1 MWVPCGCGADRL
13 SPCVS
18 LSLPLNTARSRRSAV
33 SPLHQQDS
41 STHCAEAELM
51 LTSCFPTTPQE
62 IKASSKP
69 LNFRSLCGLALPPQR
84 RSSIARLVKSPSSM
98 LRGSRKAIHIS
109 NQMETVGLITPTVS
123 CALAPPLR
131 PLCVTRHLT
140 LCTSTTGTPPLRS
153 LISTPPRH
161 QCSHCTTSH
170 TKVPLDAN
178 GLTSLDR
185 KVITTN
191 GGMRSTRSQEQSPSP
206 TTSSPCR
213 RITQQKLLKTATA
226 SVLMSHFR
234 PKGRLS
240 QASSMAS
247 TPQCGIPNM
256 TAVYRQHFQSQITM
270 EKS

>member
-51 LTSCFPTTPQE
+51 LTSCFHYTSRDKGIIETVELQV
-62 IKASSKP
+62 
-69 LNFRSLCGLALPPQR
+69 LCGLALPPQR

-98 LRGSRKAIHIS
+98 LQGSRKATHIF
-109 NQMETVGLITPTVS
+109 NQMETAGLITPTVS
-123 CALAPPLR
+123 CALAPPLQ

-140 LCTSTTGTPPLRS
+140 SCTSTTGTPPLRS
-153 LISTPPRH
+153 LISTPPRR

-185 KVITTN
+185 KVITMN
-191 GGMRSTRSQEQSPSP
+191 GGMGSTRSQEQSPSP

-213 RITQQKLLKTATA
+213 RITQRRLLKTATA
-226 SVLMSHFR
+226 SVLMAHFR

-256 TAVYRQHFQSQITM
+256 TGVYRQHFQPQITM